1 MGTTRVTLADI
12 ARESGVSIASVSR
25 ILSGRGDLKRDT
37 RERVLATAAALGYQ
51 RSPVPLGRPATLE
64 PRLIELVLGSFD
76 DAWTDAMTT
85 GARRAAFRLG
95 YDIVLT
101 LERDDPSDDWPAR
114 VATRRPSGVILGIIQ
129 PTHRQLDEI
138 QGLRI
143 PIVLLEPRSD
153 PEGSLP
159 SIGTTDWQGGYD
171 AGAHLAKAGAE
182 RFVVL
187 TGVPRYRFGRAR
199 EEGFRQAIADYRP
212 HAEVVHIDS
221 MWSDA
226 PVTAGLMRALG
237 ADAATVGVF
246 ACNDEMAL
254 SVYRAAASLGRRIPD
269 EVSVIGFND
278 EPRAARVHPA
288 LSSVRQPLLEM
299 AGRAVEFVSEMRLRP
314 EAHHER
320 VELPCE
326 LILRGSTRPVP
337 AGLDEVSQ

>member
-1 MGTTRVTLADI
+1 
-12 ARESGVSIASVSR
+12 
-25 ILSGRGDLKRDT
+25 
-37 RERVLATAAALGYQ
+37 
-51 RSPVPLGRPATLE
+51 
-64 PRLIELVLGSFD
+64 
-76 DAWTDAMTT
+76 
-85 GARRAAFRLG
+85 
-95 YDIVLT
+95 
-101 LERDDPSDDWPAR
+101 
-114 VATRRPSGVILGIIQ
+114 
-129 PTHRQLDEI
+129 
-138 QGLRI
+138 
-143 PIVLLEPRSD
+143 
-153 PEGSLP
+153 
-159 SIGTTDWQGGYD
+159 
-171 AGAHLAKAGAE
+171 
-182 RFVVL
+182 
-187 TGVPRYRFGRAR
+187 
-199 EEGFRQAIADYRP
+199 
-212 HAEVVHIDS
+212 

-326 LILRGSTRPVP
+326 LILRGSTLPVP
-337 AGLDEVSQ
+337 AGLDDVSQ